1 MKRNKTIWETPAA
14 RCGFGHS
21 QTTTGINAETT
32 NKRNPMKLK
41 KILLTALLAGAAM
54 AFMPSTVRAT
64 IIGSTHDFS
73 PTGAYSPAATNG
85 YAHFKWGGET
95 NYYNNPCQV
104 CHIPHKAQNYS
115 SSHAPL
121 WNHKLSSSVYVTYD
135 ANNSA
140 TFKGG
145 AITLGS
151 SIACLSCH
159 DGSVAVNQTSG
170 YSGTSATNS
179 LNGTAYFAPSF
190 SIETVGGATDLRNMH
205 PIGVSYTACQANG
218 DSELQDTS
226 YDLLPKMLK
235 GTAKTVECAS
245 CHDIHQTTGASA
257 TVSHS
262 LIVDLEGGALCLECH
277 KK

>member
-1 MKRNKTIWETPAA
+1 VE
-14 RCGFGHS
+14 
-21 QTTTGINAETT
+21 T
-32 NKRNPMKLK
+32 NKKQQHVQYNKPMKK
-41 KILLTALLAGAAM
+41 LTMLLALGATM
-54 AFMPSTVRAT
+54 ALMPSVSKAT
-64 IIGSTHDFS
+64 LIGTSHDFS
-73 PTGAYSPAATNG
+73 PTGEYGVAVTNG
-85 YAHFKWGGET
+85 IARFKWGGET

-104 CHIPHKAQNYS
+104 CHIPHKAQNYATAK
-115 SSHAPL
+115 APL
-121 WNHKLSSSVYVTYD
+121 WNHKLSSSTYVTYD

-140 TFKGG
+140 SYKGG

-159 DGSVAVNQTSG
+159 DGSVAINQTSG

-179 LNGTAYFAPSF
+179 LNGAAVFAPSF
-190 SIETVGGATDLRNMH
+190 SVETVGGSTDLRNMH
-205 PIGVSYTACQANG
+205 PIGVSYTACVSGG
-218 DSELQDTS
+218 DDELQATT

-235 GTAKTVECAS
+235 GANKTVECAS